1 MFIAVKCLSVRQE
14 ETNRRKIV
22 GNSKRVTDKKE
33 FGRKV
38 QTIMLDLGWNQ
49 SQLARESGIGRDSI
63 SGYVRGQNLPNSSHL
78 SKLSRALR
86 VDPSAL
92 LSEHA
97 YQSRFPSGSPEP
109 KLKIEQSP
117 DDPDRVNLQIN
128 QQVPA
133 DVALQIMA
141 LIRQGKKSLT

>member
-1 MFIAVKCLSVRQE
+1 M
-14 ETNRRKIV
+14 
-22 GNSKRVTDKKE
+22 GNSKDASNKKE

-38 QTIMLDLGWNQ
+38 QTAMLDRGWNQ
-49 SQLARESGIGRDSI
+49 SELARRSGIGRDSI
-63 SGYVRGQNLPNSSHL
+63 SGYVRGQNLPNSKHLDKL
-78 SKLSRALR
+78 SKALSI
-86 VDPSAL
+86 DPSSL
-92 LSEHA
+92 LNEHA
-97 YQSRFPSGSPEP
+97 YQARFPSGSPEP

-117 DDPDRVNLQIN
+117 EDPDKVNLQIN